1 MSGSAG
7 GGGDGLSY
15 KLSEAIASYKQ
26 WVGTNPGLVTDC
38 ETVLKWSSYI
48 LSGYVR
54 NSAVLSELI
63 FSSANIITFLNDRIL
78 SGKFELKEHQYS
90 RLESILSVLEMLEVF
105 LEIAGLRFGGPAAR
119 WAVIVAVQVLK

>member
-1 MSGSAG
+1 MSGCAG
-7 GGGDGLSY
+7 GGGGLRY

-63 FSSANIITFLNDRIL
+63 FSSANLITFLNDRIL

-90 RLESILSVLEMLEVF
+90 RLESILSVVEMLEVF

>member
-1 MSGSAG
+1 MSGCAG
-7 GGGDGLSY
+7 GCGGLRY

-63 FSSANIITFLNDRIL
+63 FSSANLITFLNDRIL
-78 SGKFELKEHQYS
+78 SGKFELKDHQYS
-90 RLESILSVLEMLEVF
+90 RLESILSVVEMLEVF

>member
-1 MSGSAG
+1 MSGCLG
-7 GGGDGLSY
+7 GGGGLSY

-26 WVGTNPGLVTDC
+26 WVETNPQLVTDC

-48 LSGYVR
+48 TSGYVR

-63 FSSANIITFLNDRIL
+63 FSSANLITFLNDRII
-78 SGKFELKEHQYS
+78 SGKFELKDHQYS
-90 RLESILSVLEMLEVF
+90 RLESILSVVEMLEVF
-105 LEIAGLRFGGPAAR
+105 LEIAGLRFGGPTAR